1 MNHQS
6 AHEDQAAIPSVSRRD
21 WLTCAA
27 GATAAVA
34 WQASSGALTAA
45 AAEDADWKVKHGRIK
60 QSACLWC
67 FKPLNVEELARAAV
81 SLGIPSVELV
91 PPQDWNVL
99 KKHNLVCAITS
110 SHGFVKGWN
119 HKEHHDYCR
128 ESITKALEATGAAGF
143 PNVITFSGMR
153 EKLSDEE
160 GKRNTV
166 AGLKSVIGLAEK
178 LKVNLCLEPLNTRV
192 DVEMKGHPGYQC
204 DTVEWA
210 IDVCKQIGSPRMKI
224 LFDIYHTQIMQG
236 DLIVRIKQYKDYIA
250 HYHTAGVPGRNE
262 LSDTQEINYPA
273 VMKTIAETGY
283 QGYVGQEFIPTWEDK
298 VAALRHA
305 VKLCDV

>member
-1 MNHQS
+1 
-6 AHEDQAAIPSVSRRD
+6 
-21 WLTCAA
+21 
-27 GATAAVA
+27 
-34 WQASSGALTAA
+34 
-45 AAEDADWKVKHGRIK
+45 
-60 QSACLWC
+60 
-67 FKPLNVEELARAAV
+67 
-81 SLGIPSVELV
+81 
-91 PPQDWNVL
+91 
-99 KKHNLVCAITS
+99 
-110 SHGFVKGWN
+110 VKGWN
-119 HKEHHDYCR
+119 HKEHHHYCR

-153 EKLSDEE
+153 GKLTDEE

-166 AGLKSVIGLAEK
+166 EGLKTVIGLAEK

-210 IDVCKQIGSPRMKI
+210 IDVCNQIGSPRMKI

-262 LSDTQEINYPA
+262 LTDSQEINYPA
-273 VMKTIAETGY
+273 VMKTIAESGY
-283 QGYVGQEFIPTWEDK
+283 TGYVGQEFIPTWEDK
-298 VAALRHA
+298 IAALRHA
-305 VKLCDV
+305 ARLCDV